1 MGYDQLYKDYQEAQ
15 RDYNRAVR
23 YTEWLER
30 RMLEAPDEQTFNEYA
45 DKLEEQEQLNAQKHV
60 RAKTAELAFMSAA
73 AGHDQRSN
81 PPR

>member
-1 MGYDQLYKDYQEAQ
+1 MGYEQLYKDYQEAQ

-30 RMLEAPDEQTFNEYA
+30 RMLEAPDEATFNEYVN
-45 DKLEEQEQLNAQKHV
+45 KLEEQEQLNARKHV
-60 RAKTAELAFMSAA
+60 RAKEAELAFMQAA
-73 AGHDQRSN
+73 ESRDQRSN